1 MPVVPFVLAFLLM
14 PTPERPAERTAR
26 DVTAAD
32 YLRFLV
38 PSLVGVSMM
47 LVPIR
52 FGDSV
57 NIGMGIVA
65 SLLQAQVA
73 AALPTLAT
81 VVIGLSAAASVGVT
95 LIRARMDAGEALRFE
110 SSTAA
115 HPVLAMFL
123 AGPTTLVA
131 RLAGAVAAVLV
142 LLQRGPA
149 WLISDAT
156 GGVILND
163 LIPVIVAIFVVAPFL
178 LPLLTDFGLMELVGT
193 LCRKLF
199 RPLFTMPG
207 RSSIDALASWMGS
220 APVGVLITSQQYEQG
235 FYTEREAATIATT
248 FSVVSVAFALVIIN
262 FVGLGELFLPYYG
275 AIVLSGTVAAIIMP
289 RIPPLSR
296 KRDVYYAPAGKQIA
310 EELPPGRSLWSWGL
324 ELAVTRACRAPAA
337 PVLLRRAVFNIY
349 DIWFG
354 LLPLIMSIGA
364 LALVL
369 TEHTP
374 IFTWLSA
381 PLVPFLSVLGIP
393 EASAAA
399 PAFLV
404 GFADQ
409 FLPAVLG
416 QSIESPHTRF
426 VIAGAAVTQL
436 VYMSELGA
444 LILKSKISVSVVELF
459 AIFLLRTLIT
469 VPVIALVAAWIF
481 RT

>member
-1 MPVVPFVLAFLLM
+1 MSV
-14 PTPERPAERTAR
+14 TERPAGSGAG
-26 DVTAAD
+26 VFTAAD

-38 PSLVGVSMM
+38 PSAVGVSIM

-52 FGDSV
+52 VGDSI
-57 NIGMGIVA
+57 NIGMGILA
-65 SLLQAQVA
+65 TLLQERVA
-73 AALPTLAT
+73 GLLPALVTFVITLSAVATLAMT
-81 VVIGLSAAASVGVT
+81 IARLRLRLHGDRATLTAFDAAVTAS
-95 LIRARMDAGEALRFE
+95 
-110 SSTAA
+110 
-115 HPVLAMFL
+115 PVRAMFL
-123 AGPTTLVA
+123 VGWTTLVA
-131 RLAGAVAAVLV
+131 RIAGAIAASLVLV
-142 LLQRGPA
+142 QRGPA

-163 LIPVIVAIFVVAPFL
+163 LMPVIVAIFVVAPFL

-199 RPLFTMPG
+199 RPLFTLPG

-220 APVGVLITSQQYEQG
+220 APVGVLITAQQFEQG

-248 FSVVSVAFALVIIN
+248 FSVVSMAFALVIIN
-262 FVGLGELFLPYYG
+262 FVGLGELFVPYYG

-296 KRDVYYAPAGKQIA
+296 KRDVYYAPAGKQIS
-310 EELPPGRSLWSWGL
+310 EHLPPGRSLWSWGF
-324 ELAVTRACRAPAA
+324 ELAVWRARRAPAVPA
-337 PVLLRRAVFNIY
+337 LLRRAVFNIY

-364 LALVL
+364 VALVL

-374 IFTWLSA
+374 IFVWLST
-381 PLVPFLSVLGIP
+381 PLVPFLTLLGIP

-444 LILKSKISVSVVELF
+444 LILKSRIPVSVLELF

-469 VPVIALVAAWIF
+469 VPVIAGVAALIF
-481 RT
+481 

>member
-1 MPVVPFVLAFLLM
+1 M
-14 PTPERPAERTAR
+14 PTNAGTAR
-26 DVTAAD
+26 ASAPVFHPTD

-38 PSLVGVSMM
+38 PSTIGVGMM

-52 FGDSV
+52 FGDTI
-57 NIGMGIVA
+57 NIGLGILA
-65 SLLQAQVA
+65 DELRARAAGLLPGLV
-73 AALPTLAT
+73 TS
-81 VVIGLSAAASVGVT
+81 VIVLSAAATIAMTVFRSRLSAEAASRLEASPTVKALLAVFLVGP
-95 LIRARMDAGEALRFE
+95 M
-110 SSTAA
+110 
-115 HPVLAMFL
+115 
-123 AGPTTLVA
+123 TLVA
-131 RLAGAVAAVLV
+131 RIVGASLV
-142 LLQRGPA
+142 LFQRGPE

-178 LPLLTDFGLMELVGT
+178 LPLVTDFGLMELFGT
-193 LCRKLF
+193 LCRRVF

-207 RSSIDALASWMGS
+207 RSSIDAIASWMGS
-220 APVGVLITSQQYEQG
+220 APVGVLITVQQYEQG

-248 FSVVSVAFALVIIN
+248 FSVVSLAFALVIID
-262 FVGLGELFLPYYG
+262 FVGLSELFVPYYG
-275 AIVLSGTVAAIIMP
+275 AILLAGVVAAIIMP
-289 RIPPLSR
+289 RLPPLSR
-296 KRDVYYAPAGKQIA
+296 KRDIYYELAGKQIT
-310 EELPPGRSLWSWGL
+310 EDLPPGRSLLSWGF
-324 ELAVTRACRAPAA
+324 ELAVWRARRAPTVSA
-337 PVLLRRAVFNIY
+337 LLRRAVFNIY
-349 DIWFG
+349 DIWFA

-374 IFTWLSA
+374 IFTLLSA
-381 PLVPFLSVLGIP
+381 PLVPFLTVLGIP

-416 QSIESPHTRF
+416 QSIESEHTRF

-444 LILKSKISVSVVELF
+444 LILNSKIPVTVGELF
-459 AIFLLRTLIT
+459 VIFLLRTLIT
-469 VPVIALVAAWIF
+469 VPVLAGVAALIF
-481 RT
+481 

>member
-1 MPVVPFVLAFLLM
+1 M
-14 PTPERPAERTAR
+14 PTNAGTVRASAPVFHPT
-26 DVTAAD
+26 D

-38 PSLVGVSMM
+38 PSTIGVGMM

-52 FGDSV
+52 FGDTI
-57 NIGMGIVA
+57 NIGLGILA
-65 SLLQAQVA
+65 DELRARAAGLLPGLV
-73 AALPTLAT
+73 TS
-81 VVIGLSAAASVGVT
+81 VIVLSAAATIAMTVFRSRLSAEAASRLEASPTVKSLLAVFLVGP
-95 LIRARMDAGEALRFE
+95 M
-110 SSTAA
+110 
-115 HPVLAMFL
+115 
-123 AGPTTLVA
+123 TLVA
-131 RLAGAVAAVLV
+131 RIVGAIAASLV
-142 LLQRGPA
+142 LFQRGPE

-178 LPLLTDFGLMELVGT
+178 LPLVTDFGLMELFGT
-193 LCRKLF
+193 LCRRVF

-207 RSSIDALASWMGS
+207 RSSIDAIASWMGS
-220 APVGVLITSQQYEQG
+220 APVGVLITVQQYEQG

-248 FSVVSVAFALVIIN
+248 FSVVSLAFALVIID
-262 FVGLGELFLPYYG
+262 FVGLSELFVPYYG
-275 AIVLSGTVAAIIMP
+275 AILLAGLVAAIIMP
-289 RIPPLSR
+289 RLPPLSR
-296 KRDVYYAPAGKQIA
+296 KRDIYYELAGKQIT
-310 EELPPGRSLWSWGL
+310 EDLPPGRSLLSWGF
-324 ELAVTRACRAPAA
+324 ELAVWRARRAPTVSA
-337 PVLLRRAVFNIY
+337 LLRRAVFNIY
-349 DIWFG
+349 DIWFA

-374 IFTWLSA
+374 IFTLLSA
-381 PLVPFLSVLGIP
+381 PLVPFLTVLGIP

-416 QSIESPHTRF
+416 QSIESEHTRF

-444 LILKSKISVSVVELF
+444 LILNSKIPVTVGELF
-459 AIFLLRTLIT
+459 VIFLLRTLIT
-469 VPVIALVAAWIF
+469 VPVLAGVAALIF
-481 RT
+481 

>member
-1 MPVVPFVLAFLLM
+1 M
-14 PTPERPAERTAR
+14 PTNAGTAR
-26 DVTAAD
+26 ASAPVFHPTD

-38 PSLVGVSMM
+38 PSTIGVGMM

-52 FGDSV
+52 FGDTI
-57 NIGMGIVA
+57 NIGLGILA
-65 SLLQAQVA
+65 DELRARAAGLLPGLV
-73 AALPTLAT
+73 TS
-81 VVIGLSAAASVGVT
+81 VIVLSAAATIAMTVFRSRLSAEAASRLEASPTIKSLLAVFLVGP
-95 LIRARMDAGEALRFE
+95 M
-110 SSTAA
+110 
-115 HPVLAMFL
+115 
-123 AGPTTLVA
+123 TLVA
-131 RLAGAVAAVLV
+131 RIVGAIAASLV
-142 LLQRGPA
+142 LFQRGPE

-178 LPLLTDFGLMELVGT
+178 LPLVTDFGLMELFGT
-193 LCRKLF
+193 LCRRVF

-207 RSSIDALASWMGS
+207 RSSIDAIASWMGS
-220 APVGVLITSQQYEQG
+220 APVGVLITVQQYEQG

-248 FSVVSVAFALVIIN
+248 FSVVSLAFALVIID
-262 FVGLGELFLPYYG
+262 FVGLSELFLPYYG
-275 AIVLSGTVAAIIMP
+275 AILLAGVVAAIIMP
-289 RIPPLSR
+289 RLPPLSR
-296 KRDVYYAPAGKQIA
+296 KRDIYYELAGKQIT
-310 EELPPGRSLWSWGL
+310 EDLPPGRSLLSWGF
-324 ELAVTRACRAPAA
+324 ELAVWRARRAPTVSA
-337 PVLLRRAVFNIY
+337 LLRRAVFNIY
-349 DIWFG
+349 DIWFA

-374 IFTWLSA
+374 IFTLLSA
-381 PLVPFLSVLGIP
+381 PLVPFLTVLGIP

-416 QSIESPHTRF
+416 QSIESEHTRF

-444 LILKSKISVSVVELF
+444 LILNSKIPVTVGELF
-459 AIFLLRTLIT
+459 VIFLLRTLIT
-469 VPVIALVAAWIF
+469 VPVLAGVAALIF
-481 RT
+481 

>member
-1 MPVVPFVLAFLLM
+1 MSV
-14 PTPERPAERTAR
+14 TERPAGSGAGVFT
-26 DVTAAD
+26 TAD

-38 PSLVGVSMM
+38 PSAVGVSIM

-52 FGDSV
+52 FGDSI
-57 NIGMGIVA
+57 NIGMGILA
-65 SLLQAQVA
+65 ALLQERVA
-73 AALPTLAT
+73 GLLPALVTLVITLSAVATLAT
-81 VVIGLSAAASVGVT
+81 AIARLRLRLHGDRATLAAFDAAVTAS
-95 LIRARMDAGEALRFE
+95 
-110 SSTAA
+110 
-115 HPVLAMFL
+115 PVRAMFL
-123 AGPTTLVA
+123 VGRTTLVA
-131 RLAGAVAAVLV
+131 RIAGAIAASLV
-142 LLQRGPA
+142 LFQRGPA

-163 LIPVIVAIFVVAPFL
+163 LMPVIVAIFVVAPFL

-199 RPLFTMPG
+199 RPLFTLPG

-220 APVGVLITSQQYEQG
+220 APVGVLITAQQFEQG

-248 FSVVSVAFALVIIN
+248 FSVVSMAFALVIIN
-262 FVGLGELFLPYYG
+262 FVGLGELFVPYYG

-296 KRDVYYAPAGKQIA
+296 KRDVYYAPAGKQIS
-310 EELPPGRSLWSWGL
+310 EHLPPGRSLWSWGF
-324 ELAVTRACRAPAA
+324 ELAVWRARRAPAVPA
-337 PVLLRRAVFNIY
+337 LLRRAVFNIY

-364 LALVL
+364 VALVL

-374 IFTWLSA
+374 IFVWLST
-381 PLVPFLSVLGIP
+381 PLVPFLTLLGIP

-444 LILKSKISVSVVELF
+444 LILKSRIPVSVLELF

-469 VPVIALVAAWIF
+469 VPVIAGVAALIF
-481 RT
+481 